1 MKFHF
6 QVIDSNREEINP
18 VISGDNG
25 YEALHTLIEVCKNNK
40 VIPVRITHVDTY
52 QDEDDIPCIIY

>member
-6 QVIDSNREEINP
+6 QVIDANMEEHNP
-18 VISGDNG
+18 VVSGTNG

-40 VIPVRITHVDTY
+40 VIPIRILHVDTY
-52 QDEDDIPCIIY
+52 QDEDDISCMF